1 MNVSTNPFGR
11 QLKRW
16 RASRGK
22 SQLELSMIS
31 GYSQRHVSFLESG
44 RAQPSRTTVITLAE
58 ALDVPVKERNGLLHA
73 AGFAPVYGNEPLD
86 SAALHPALEA
96 LERVVQSHRPFPAIV
111 VDRGW
116 NVLAGNDNAF
126 AFFQRYLD
134 QPLVGDPA
142 RPMNA
147 MRNCIDPAGMRR
159 YILDWHEFAAA
170 ALVHLR
176 HELTFGGDNEDL
188 RALVEAIET
197 DPEFSARG
205 REMKSSTVQP
215 VATLSLLRA
224 GERVDLFT
232 LISNFASPNDATL
245 SELRVE
251 TFFPTNEASRAVLLA
266 LDTELTKSNPR
277 RAESDPIAVWRRA
290 G

>member
-1 MNVSTNPFGR
+1 
-11 QLKRW
+11 
-16 RASRGK
+16 
-22 SQLELSMIS
+22 MIA

-44 RAQPSRTTVITLAE
+44 RSQPSRTTVITLAE

-73 AGFAPVYGNEPLD
+73 AGFAPVYGSEPLD
-86 SAALHPALEA
+86 SAALHPALQA

-116 NVLAGNDNAF
+116 NMLAGNDNAF

-134 QPLVGDPA
+134 QPLLGDGVK
-142 RPMNA
+142 PMNA

-176 HELTFGGDNEDL
+176 HELTFGGDNADL
-188 RALVEAIET
+188 RALVDSIET
-197 DPEFSARG
+197 DTEFSSRG
-205 REMKSSTVQP
+205 RELRSTAVQP
-215 VATLSLLRA
+215 VATLSLARDGA
-224 GERVDLFT
+224 RVDLFT
-232 LISNFASPNDATL
+232 LISTFATPNDATL

-251 TFFPTNEASRAVLLA
+251 TFFPANEASRAALLA
-266 LDTELTKSNPR
+266 LDAQLTQMNPAR
-277 RAESDPIAVWRRA
+277 VDGAPIAVWRRA